1 MKQLLYALIFVT
13 ALVCVVISVCYIYNS
28 YYYQLSTD
36 YTEDYVYEDNF
47 TFYQGL
53 QELQLKNNL
62 YLQKNNKRYS
72 LRIATYSKKKYAI
85 DMHNRLLNL
94 GFKSHI
100 KKVVTAN
107 NLGLYRLEVD
117 SVTSRSEMNDLQDK
131 LASNGIPSHLYEVNL
146 EIN

>member
-13 ALVCVVISVCYIYNS
+13 ALVCVVISVCCIYNS

-85 DMHNRLLNL
+85 DMRNRLLNL
-94 GFKSHI
+94 GIKSHI

>member
-1 MKQLLYALIFVT
+1 MKQLLYAFIFVT
-13 ALVCVVISVCYIYNS
+13 ALVCVVISVCCIYNS
-28 YYYQLSTD
+28 YYYQLSAD

-62 YLQKNNKRYS
+62 YLQKNNKRYI

-94 GFKSHI
+94 GIKSHI

-131 LASNGIPSHLYEVNL
+131 LASNGIPSHLYEINL
-146 EIN
+146 